1 MSAVAPA
8 TIFDSLPGIEVP
20 VGRVA
25 QSLDEIWAGAPEG
38 GAAAPSE
45 FRASQMNLILHLG
58 MRTTVET
65 AAEQFAVALA
75 LSRKHPART
84 VVLCPL
90 QRDEGGTAMRAK
102 VFSECFIGS
111 SGKEMVCCEVV
122 MLSYPFDTRRYMEN
136 QVSVCL
142 ETDLPIY
149 YWPHRI
155 ASAARLEDYTYL
167 LNGARRI
174 VLDTA
179 CEQADVVAAL
189 APLGSRIRDLA
200 DTRLLQVRQS
210 LGRFM
215 SGFAPAALVDALAS
229 ATVACSARHGAEGRR
244 LLAWVKRSLAVCGP
258 GPGSAVTFKTIVSD
272 GGADIALE
280 LAYSVEGR
288 GLRWEADLAA
298 GHARM
303 RGNIGAGEVRA
314 EGPVLLLRPEVALAE
329 AIFS

>member
-1 MSAVAPA
+1 MSTVSPT

-25 QSLDEIWAGAPEG
+25 QSLDEIWSGTPDG

-58 MRTTVET
+58 MRTTVGS
-65 AAEQFAVALA
+65 AAEQFAIALE

-90 QRDEGGTAMRAK
+90 QRGDSGTGMRAK
-102 VFSECFIGS
+102 VFGECHIGS
-111 SGKEMVCCEVV
+111 SGSEMVCCEVV

-142 ETDLPIY
+142 EADLPLY
-149 YWPHRI
+149 YWPHCI

-174 VLDTA
+174 ILDTA
-179 CEQADVVAAL
+179 CEHADVASAL
-189 APLGSRIRDLA
+189 APLGPRIRDLA
-200 DTRLLQVRQS
+200 ETRLLQVRQS

-215 SGFAPAALVDALAS
+215 SGFQPAMLVDGLAGVNVS
-229 ATVACSARHGAEGRR
+229 AGVKYTAEGRR
-244 LLAWVKRSLAVCGP
+244 LVAWVKKSLAACGAGP
-258 GPGSAVTFKTIVSD
+258 GPEVVFKTVAAGDSA
-272 GGADIALE
+272 GLALE
-280 LAYSVEGR
+280 FSYTGGDRRLEWDADFETGHACMR
-288 GLRWEADLAA
+288 ADL
-298 GHARM
+298 GT
-303 RGNIGAGEVRA
+303 GEVKA
-314 EGPVLLLRPEVALAE
+314 EGPVFLLKPEVALAE

>member
-1 MSAVAPA
+1 MSAVAPT

-25 QSLDEIWAGAPEG
+25 QSLDEIWASAPDG

-58 MRTTVET
+58 MRTTVES
-65 AAEQFAVALA
+65 AAEQCAVALA
-75 LSRKHPART
+75 LSRRHPART

-90 QRDEGGTAMRAK
+90 QRDEGGTGMRAK

-122 MLSYPFDTRRYMEN
+122 MLSYPFDTRRFMEN

-142 ETDLPIY
+142 EADLPLY
-149 YWPHRI
+149 YWPHCI

-174 VLDTA
+174 ILDTA
-179 CEQADVVAAL
+179 CETADVASAL
-189 APLGSRIRDLA
+189 APLGPRIRDLA

-215 SGFAPAALVDALAS
+215 SGFAPASLVDGLVS
-229 ATVACSARHGAEGRR
+229 VTVECSMRHVAEGKR
-244 LLAWVKRSLAVCGP
+244 LLAWVRKSLGACGSGP
-258 GPGSAVTFKTIVSD
+258 GPGVTFKTVPVD
-272 GGADIALE
+272 GATDLALNI
-280 LAYSVEGR
+280 AYSGAGR
-288 GLRWEADLAA
+288 RLHWEADLSV

-303 RGNIGAGEVRA
+303 RGSLGAGEVSA
-314 EGPVLLLRPEVALAE
+314 EGPVLLLKPEVALAE